1 MLKNLGNELKK
12 VKKIITVLSVLM
24 MCTSTAMASIIPDHN
39 GTDLAL
45 FDIGT
50 KKPNKAV
57 KSYNDIF
64 KRAGDQYGVD
74 PNILAAVCMQE
85 SSGINYQYYSDG
97 TPRPAWGIMQI
108 EDTNEKAFA
117 NFGLDRTGTAWTLED
132 RLDPEKAVPYAA
144 YLLSESLYKYNYDY
158 AKMLQA
164 YNFGE
169 TVLNRILDA
178 VGDDWLDERK
188 NAVDYVSNW
197 PYKSYGDAQ
206 YIEHVLAYYTKDIDY
221 VGAKV
226 MLNGELVKFND
237 QYPIIENGT
246 TLVPIRAVSEMLN
259 ADVSWNQERG
269 IALVNKGGKKI
280 ELHTGTTTAYING
293 EKFELEVSAEV
304 VNNRT
309 LVPLRFIAEALD
321 VDVTWHGETRM
332 VELIDKGS
340 IRAE

>member
-1 MLKNLGNELKK
+1 MLKKLGNELRK
-12 VKKIITVLSVLM
+12 VKKIITVLAVLM

-50 KKPNKAV
+50 KKLNKAV
-57 KSYNDIF
+57 KSYSDIF

-158 AKMLQA
+158 AKMLQS

-169 TVLNRILDA
+169 TVLNRIIDA

-237 QYPIIENGT
+237 QYPIIDNGT

-259 ADVSWNQERG
+259 ADVSWDQERG
-269 IALVNKGGKKI
+269 IASVNKGGKKI

-309 LVPLRFIAEALD
+309 LVPLRFVAEALD
-321 VDVTWHGETRM
+321 VNVIWHGETRM
-332 VELIDKGS
+332 VELMDKGS